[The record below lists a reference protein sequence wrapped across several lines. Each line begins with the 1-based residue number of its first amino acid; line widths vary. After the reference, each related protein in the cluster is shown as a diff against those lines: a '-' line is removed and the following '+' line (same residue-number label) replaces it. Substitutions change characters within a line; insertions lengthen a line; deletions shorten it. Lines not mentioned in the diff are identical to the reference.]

1 MVSSP
6 NAVLQAC
13 RRFWSR
19 ESILHESAG
28 EDFNEEEAA
37 DEEDGQEMDTTEPM
51 LGATYWANL
60 LGNYAG
66 NLKGAQEGLDR
77 KPSRKRNRTE
87 KAAAA
92 FAGLFPSLI
101 RTHAFLAASILS
113 RGKGHVQTPVI
124 IVVLPDILFGNMNP
138 EIKGLTIAV
147 FSKSACK

>member
-92 FAGLFPSLI
+92 FAGMLPKSHL
-101 RTHAFLAASILS
+101 HS
-113 RGKGHVQTPVI
+113 RVSSCFNSVKRGR
-124 IVVLPDILFGNMNP
+124 LCADSGNDRCFARVYL
-138 EIKGLTIAV
+138 ET
-147 FSKSACK
+147 